1 MWRFCHLNSNWFR
14 DRKGSEMAKKEIDTT
29 TIGGRIKELRMKAGL
44 SQDELA
50 EKLHLENRAS
60 ISSYETNRRNV
71 SGALAVDI
79 ARVLNSSIDYLL
91 NGSKITDPFIKDILV
106 LAASIKSDVVKKMVL
121 DQLKSAVEMEKNI
134 NMQ

>member
-1 MWRFCHLNSNWFR
+1 
-14 DRKGSEMAKKEIDTT
+14 MAKKEIDTT

-60 ISSYETNRRNV
+60 ISSYETKRRNV